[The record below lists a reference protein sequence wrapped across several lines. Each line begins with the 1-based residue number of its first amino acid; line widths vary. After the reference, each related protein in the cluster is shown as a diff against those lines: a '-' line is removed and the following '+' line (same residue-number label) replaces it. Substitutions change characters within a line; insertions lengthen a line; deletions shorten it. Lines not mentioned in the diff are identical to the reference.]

1 MISTA
6 GATTGAR
13 FPNAGKPAPV
23 VNGREQKG
31 ERIKAIQCLKVRH
44 SAGARMRQANL
55 MASRDPIMHQ
65 PPDHHIASTLGCASL
80 SPEQRRTSSGR
91 LLPEPRS
98 RCQLL
103 DFQYLDHRCRDAARN
118 FESDDIVL
126 EHLLSQQ
133 GQPLPRAI

>member
-13 FPNAGKPAPV
+13 FANAGKPAPV
-23 VNGREQKG
+23 VNGRKQKRK
-31 ERIKAIQCLKVRH
+31 RIKAIQCLKVRH

-55 MASRDPIMHQ
+55 MASRDPIMH
-65 PPDHHIASTLGCASL
+65 P
-80 SPEQRRTSSGR
+80 RRTIIPHRRSDAQPFTRTASHLVRPTTSGTK
-91 LLPEPRS
+91 S

-103 DFQYLDHRCRDAARN
+103 DFQYLDHRRRDAARN